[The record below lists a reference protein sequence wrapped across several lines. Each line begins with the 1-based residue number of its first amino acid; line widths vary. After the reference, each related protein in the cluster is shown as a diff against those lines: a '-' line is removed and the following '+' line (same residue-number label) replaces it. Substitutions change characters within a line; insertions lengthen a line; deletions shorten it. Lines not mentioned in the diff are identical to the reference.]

1 MNLLILGAGGHGR
14 VVREVAEATGQY
26 GNIAFLDDNWNV
38 DNVAQNQ
45 SDVIGRLSD
54 YDKFTGQFDYAFVA
68 IGNAVAR
75 KKYQELLMD
84 SYKIATLI
92 HPATH
97 ISPSASVGKG
107 AVVMA
112 GAMVQTNSNI
122 GVGCIISAGAI
133 VDHDSVVGDYCH
145 INAGA
150 IVPSMSTVADMTKVD
165 YGAVYHGR
173 TDDKWIE
180 EHKRQYGTEPSF
192 F

>member
-26 GNIAFLDDNWNV
+26 ENIAFLDDNWKAE
-38 DNVAQNQ
+38 DVAQNH

-54 YDKFTGQFDYAFVA
+54 YDEFTGQFDYAFVA
-68 IGNAVAR
+68 IGNPEVR

-84 SYKIATLI
+84 SYEIATLV
-92 HPATH
+92 HPVAH
-97 ISPSASVGKG
+97 ISSSASVGKG
-107 AVVMA
+107 TVMMA
-112 GAMVQTNSNI
+112 GAVVQTNSKI
-122 GVGCIISAGAI
+122 GAGCIISAGAI
-133 VDHDSVVGDYCH
+133 LDHDSVVGDYCH

-150 IVPSMSTVADMTKVD
+150 TVPSMSTVAAMTKVD
-165 YGAVYHGR
+165 YGAVYHK
-173 TDDKWIE
+173 TDEKWVE